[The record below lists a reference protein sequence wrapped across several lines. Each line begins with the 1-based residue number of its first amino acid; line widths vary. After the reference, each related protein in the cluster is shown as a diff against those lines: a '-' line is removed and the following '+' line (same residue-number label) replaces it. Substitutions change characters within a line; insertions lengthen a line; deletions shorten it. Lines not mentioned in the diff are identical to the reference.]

1 MFVVNGLQDWLK
13 QVGFGDPSMQG
24 MTLLLLVVGLLI
36 TLVVASLVSA
46 GLLWRAR
53 RQSTQVEALTD
64 DLVQIMQAQ
73 DRLEQVWRSELGQGN
88 VQLRTEIQQSQQT
101 FRQEI
106 LHANEQF
113 RSAVARDATLAR
125 TEINEGLERFAG
137 GFAQRLDSLVQ
148 ANERRMQDLRDTV
161 DKRLQLLQQDNAQR
175 LDQMQRTVDEKLHAT
190 LEQRLGE
197 SFRQVSDR
205 LEAVHKGLG
214 EMQAL
219 AIGVGDLKRVLTN
232 VKTRGTWGE
241 VQLMRLIEDVLTPD
255 QYATHVKTVP
265 GSDAM
270 VEVAIRLPGKSQD
283 DQPVWLPIDAKF
295 PKEEYERL
303 QDAQDRSDKQAVH
316 VAATALGR
324 AIEAQARLIA
334 QKYLAP
340 PHTTDFGVMFLPSE
354 SLYAEALRL
363 PGLLDRLQ
371 SLRINVAGPANLG
384 ALLSSLQMGFKTLA
398 IEQRSSEVWQTL
410 RAVKTEFGK
419 FGQALADVRK
429 SLETASNRIGQ
440 TETRTRVM
448 LRTLKHVEGGDA
460 GEEIEDS
467 VVGASGPGTHATAST
482 VSTDDASRIPDGQ

>member
-1 MFVVNGLQDWLK
+1 MSGLQDWLA
-13 QVGFGDPSMQG
+13 QAGFGDPSMQG
-24 MTLLLLVVGLLI
+24 TTLLLLMLGLLI
-36 TLVVASLVSA
+36 TLLVLA
-46 GLLWRAR
+46 LVMIGLLWRAR
-53 RQSTQVEALTD
+53 RQSGLAEVLTD
-64 DLVQIMQAQ
+64 DLVQILQAQ
-73 DRLEQVWRSELGQGN
+73 ERLEQVWRTELGQGN
-88 VQLRTEIQQSQQT
+88 AQLRAEIQQSQQI

-113 RSAVARDATLAR
+113 RSAVARDATMAR

-255 QYATHVKTVP
+255 QYATNVKTVP

-270 VEVAIRLPGKSQD
+270 VEVAIRLPGKSLD

-303 QDAQDRSDKQAVH
+303 QDAQDRSDKQAVQI
-316 VAATALGR
+316 AATALGR

-340 PHTTDFGVMFLPSE
+340 PHTTDFGVMFLASE

-429 SLETASNRIGQ
+429 SLESASNRIGQ

-448 LRTLKHVEGGDA
+448 LRTLKHVEGG
-460 GEEIEDS
+460 EEIEDS
-467 VVGASGPGTHATAST
+467 GVGESDSVLKAAAPS
-482 VSTDDASRIPDGQ
+482 DDFSRTPDRH